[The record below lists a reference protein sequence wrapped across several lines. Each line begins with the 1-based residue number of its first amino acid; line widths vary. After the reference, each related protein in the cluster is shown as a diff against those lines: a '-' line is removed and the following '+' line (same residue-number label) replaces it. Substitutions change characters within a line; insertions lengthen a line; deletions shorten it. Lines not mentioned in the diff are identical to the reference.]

1 MPVRIFSCGGGA
13 AGAVGNESVGRSVA
27 VGRSGPRL
35 RLHYTEE
42 VTVNA
47 EGKDPSSQDLT

>member
-13 AGAVGNESVGRSVA
+13 GAVGNESERRSVGRGR

-47 EGKDPSSQDLT
+47 EGKDPSS